1 MDLLWNQWLAIA
13 FIAPLFW
20 AIMNVIDVYFVSSVY
35 EDEWDGG
42 IISSLFQLSAWLLVV
57 FGLVEFQ
64 NPGALPMLAAIVSG
78 ALLSLSF
85 FYYFRTLFTSHDVVV
100 IGAIWNLSVPLVPF
114 LAWILV
120 GERLSSTHYLG
131 IALAFIG
138 AMLFTV
144 HERIRANNL
153 GGVMKNMLLAVF
165 LLSSSMVL
173 QNWTYDHAAVDF
185 WSGYLLFSLG
195 AALAAGVMI
204 AIDRCSW
211 RDRSTHLRELTTRYF
226 HVFFF
231 AEFLGLLAILASQR
245 AISLSPSVSYVAA
258 IESTVPVFVM
268 IISLVLAALFLR
280 ANQTKARQL
289 FTDQLDA
296 FGVKLAACA
305 LIGIGI
311 YLIS

>member
-1 MDLLWNQWLAIA
+1 MDIVWNQWLAIA
-13 FIAPLFW
+13 FVAPLFW
-20 AIMNVIDVYFVSSVY
+20 AIMNVIDVYFASSVY

-57 FGLVEFQ
+57 VGLVEFHH
-64 NPGALPMLAAIVSG
+64 PGLLPTLVAITSG
-78 ALLSLSF
+78 VLLSLSF

-114 LAWILV
+114 LAWLLT
-120 GERLSSTHYLG
+120 GERLSSANYLG
-131 IALAFIG
+131 IVLAFIG
-138 AMLFTV
+138 AMLFAV

-153 GGVMKNMLLAVF
+153 GGVVKNMLLAV
-165 LLSSSMVL
+165 LMLSASMVF
-173 QNWTYDHAAVDF
+173 QNWTYEHAGVDF

-195 AALAAGVMI
+195 AALAAGIMI
-204 AIDRCSW
+204 ALDRRSV
-211 RDRSTHLRELTTRYF
+211 RDRAAHLGDLTRRYF

-231 AEFLGLLAILASQR
+231 AEFLGLLAILSSQR

-258 IESTVPVFVM
+258 IESMVPVFVM
-268 IISLVLAALFLR
+268 LISLVLAAALFGANR
-280 ANQTKARQL
+280 AKARQL

-296 FGVKLAACA
+296 FGIKLAACV
-305 LIGIGI
+305 LIGLGI